1 MIKNVEFKTPNN
13 DVLQGT
19 NLARLYDDMS
29 EKIVKESEDFEGRDS
44 GWTLDEILRLEVR
57 TNRYSPFRGSSS
69 FIEVPKQI
77 AETKAII
84 NVINKKDSQCFMWSI
99 LAALYPN
106 TSNPNKTSSYV
117 PHLNKLNF
125 DGISFPTP
133 LNERKMY
140 LLLRKGVFSYDYF
153 DSFEKCKDSC
163 LPPISKFYNKLNEEA
178 ISVEDYNHACKVFNE
193 FHLNNLGEY
202 CDLYVKT
209 DVLLLTDLFENF
221 RKICMQT
228 YKLDPCWYFTTPALS
243 WDAMLLHTKVAI
255 ELFTDYDMLLFI
267 EKGVRGGI
275 SQCCNR
281 YAIANNRYMS
291 NFNPDDEI
299 KYLMYLDANNLY
311 GYAMSKYLPLK
322 DFVWSDND
330 LTEQDIL
337 NLSDES
343 VVGYI
348 LEVDLEYP
356 SDLHDKHSDFPLAP
370 ENKPPPNSVGENNS
384 TRPLNSKIKA
394 NAGEKQLN
402 SSVGTKQLNSTG
414 ENNSTRQHE
423 RNNSTGE
430 NNSTQQQERTTQ
442 LVSRNETTQLNRR
455 KQLNSS
461 VGTKQLN
468 SALPSTACNRL
479 QPPAT
484 AYNHLQPPTTT
495 YNRLQPPTTAYN
507 RLQPRATAYN
517 RLQPPATACNRLHRL
532 YSRIGFFYLLTPG
545 PAVVHRVRRM
555 AHFKYDEAQSPQVG
569 GVFQAQ
575 ETNQCADVRIFRIH
589 FTSRMRECTV
599 RSRPTDQGVTSDT
612 GIPISEWSDDFLMEF
627 GEVCVE
633 NVKEILI
640 NYDIIQAGRNRKSI
654 FYSSSGHELA
664 IGVTEESPR
673 TIAGSRCKGSQSSPV
688 DVMWKFGEYSPYSGV
703 ILVSRRRFK
712 IAISRAVSKN
722 ALKKANKISRD

>member
-1 MIKNVEFKTPNN
+1 MYTCNICGKNFVTNYVLKRHTLQVHEKNAVFQCADCSKKFVRERDLKRHRDSVHSTEKITCKFCYTSFTRKYNLLKHLNNKRCERKLEKEAGKRKRLDLSVSSRKKKTHLFTSAENSTADPENIFLPPKENERAFQKAYKTFNLPNNDSSLGIKEFLLLRKEETIFIFRNELETYKALKVSKWVHCIYSKATDAGKMIKNVEFKTPNN
-13 DVLQGT
+13 EVLQET

-29 EKIVKESEDFEGRDS
+29 EKIVKESGDFEGRDS

-133 LNERKMY
+133 LNELSRGHYKDPVVY
-140 LLLRKGVFSYDYF
+140 RGIDAPKIFI
-153 DSFEKCKDSC
+153 EKLEKD
-163 LPPISKFYNKLNEEA
+163 
-178 ISVEDYNHACKVFNE
+178 
-193 FHLNNLGEY
+193 
-202 CDLYVKT
+202 
-209 DVLLLTDLFENF
+209 
-221 RKICMQT
+221 
-228 YKLDPCWYFTTPALS
+228 
-243 WDAMLLHTKVAI
+243 AI
-255 ELFTDYDMLLFI
+255 EIDNIYKKSKPLLPLTESEKQLYDNANNCYVCGQTFHENNIKITTCFFFI

-343 VVGYI
+343 DVGYI

-370 ENKPPPNSVGENNS
+370 ENKPPPNSVEKNNS
-384 TRPLNSKIKA
+384 TRPLGSKIKA

-442 LVSRNETTQLNRR
+442 LGSRNETTQLASRNETTQLVSRNETTQLC
-455 KQLNSS
+455 
-461 VGTKQLN
+461 
-468 SALPSTACNRL
+468 TAVD
-479 QPPAT
+479 
-484 AYNHLQPPTTT
+484 
-495 YNRLQPPTTAYN
+495 RLQPPTTPTTAY
-507 RLQPRATAYN
+507 TAYN
-517 RLQPPATACNRLHRL
+517 RLQPPATACNRLQPPTTAYNAYNRL
-532 YSRIGFFYLLTPG
+532 QPPTTPTTACNRLQ
-545 PAVVHRVRRM
+545 PPTTACT
-555 AHFKYDEAQSPQVG
+555 A
-569 GVFQAQ
+569 
-575 ETNQCADVRIFRIH
+575 
-589 FTSRMRECTV
+589 FT
-599 RSRPTDQGVTSDT
+599 
-612 GIPISEWSDDFLMEF
+612 
-627 GEVCVE
+627 
-633 NVKEILI
+633 
-640 NYDIIQAGRNRKSI
+640 A
-654 FYSSSGHELA
+654 
-664 IGVTEESPR
+664 ESAFS
-673 TIAGSRCKGSQSSPV
+673 T
-688 DVMWKFGEYSPYSGV
+688 
-703 ILVSRRRFK
+703 
-712 IAISRAVSKN
+712 
-722 ALKKANKISRD
+722 

>member
-13 DVLQGT
+13 EVLQET

-99 LAALYPN
+99 LAALYPS

-133 LNERKMY
+133 LNEVKKFSKMNDIGINIY
-140 LLLRKGVFSYDYF
+140 
-153 DSFEKCKDSC
+153 SFEEDLKIFP
-163 LPPISKFYNKLNEEA
+163 LLISDIVCEKHIDL
-178 ISVEDYNHACKVFNE
+178 
-193 FHLNNLGEY
+193 
-202 CDLYVKT
+202 LYVKNGEFGHYCFIKSLSRLVSKQLSKHQHKT
-209 DVLLLTDLFENF
+209 FICKRSLSAFQTEYKLLQHNEMCMHKNPARVVMPSETNLFENF

-243 WDAMLLHTKVAI
+243 WDVMLLHTKVAI

-343 VVGYI
+343 DVGYI

-370 ENKPPPNSVGENNS
+370 ENKRPPNCKEPRLLTTLEPKTKYVLHYSNLKLYLKLGLVLKKIHRVLKFFQSPWLKNYIDYNTKLRTKSVNDFQKDYYKLTNNS
-384 TRPLNSKIKA
+384 IFGKTMENVRRVDIRLC
-394 NAGEKQLN
+394 
-402 SSVGTKQLNSTG
+402 ST
-414 ENNSTRQHE
+414 EEQARKLIAKSNF
-423 RNNSTGE
+423 
-430 NNSTQQQERTTQ
+430 
-442 LVSRNETTQLNRR
+442 NRR
-455 KQLNSS
+455 TIFSENLMA
-461 VGTKQLN
+461 V
-468 SALPSTACNRL
+468 
-479 QPPAT
+479 
-484 AYNHLQPPTTT
+484 HLKKTQ
-495 YNRLQPPTTAYN
+495 
-507 RLQPRATAYN
+507 
-517 RLQPPATACNRLHRL
+517 
-532 YSRIGFFYLLTPG
+532 IKFFKPI
-545 PAVVHRVRRM
+545 
-555 AHFKYDEAQSPQVG
+555 QVG
-569 GVFQAQ
+569 
-575 ETNQCADVRIFRIH
+575 
-589 FTSRMRECTV
+589 M
-599 RSRPTDQGVTSDT
+599 
-612 GIPISEWSDDFLMEF
+612 
-627 GEVCVE
+627 
-633 NVKEILI
+633 
-640 NYDIIQAGRNRKSI
+640 
-654 FYSSSGHELA
+654 
-664 IGVTEESPR
+664 
-673 TIAGSRCKGSQSSPV
+673 
-688 DVMWKFGEYSPYSGV
+688 V
-703 ILVSRRRFK
+703 ILD
-712 IAISRAVSKN
+712 ISKVLMYSFHYEYMKHR
-722 ALKKANKISRD
+722 